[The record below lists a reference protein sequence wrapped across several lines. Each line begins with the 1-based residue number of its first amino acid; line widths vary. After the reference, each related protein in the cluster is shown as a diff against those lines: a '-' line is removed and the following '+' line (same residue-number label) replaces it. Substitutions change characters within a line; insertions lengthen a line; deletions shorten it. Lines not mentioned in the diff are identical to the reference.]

1 MSYHVLAFFSFGGD
15 KTSKE
20 GLGLRKLARA
30 LKSDFVNIAIAV
42 SVTSD

>member
-1 MSYHVLAFFSFGGD
+1 MSYHVLAFVSFSGD

-20 GLGLRKLARA
+20 CLRLRKLARA

-42 SVTSD
+42 IVTSD